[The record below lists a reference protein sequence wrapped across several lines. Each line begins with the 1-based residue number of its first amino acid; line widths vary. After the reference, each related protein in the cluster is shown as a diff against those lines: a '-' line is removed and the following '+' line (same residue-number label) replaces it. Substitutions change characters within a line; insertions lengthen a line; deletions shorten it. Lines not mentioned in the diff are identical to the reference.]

1 MRREPSAAA
10 GLPLQLRSPLARPQV
25 INYTS
30 SLSRAVPRC
39 PARGSRLG
47 CKDLLR
53 PGRRCADGHGKAC
66 PCVNLT
72 SNCNQFTVTSQRVR
86 TLIGSLFVTVAI
98 LQLHFRFRVRFIQ
111 LYRPHPAAPLTPEPL
126 FCIWLYPICYKW
138 VGKGWTRCTAL
149 EVGSGPPAPD
159 LHMSPPDLCALA
171 SVL

>member
-86 TLIGSLFVTVAI
+86 TLILVRHGRDFAIAFSISCALYTVI
-98 LQLHFRFRVRFIQ
+98 
-111 LYRPHPAAPLTPEPL
+111 PSPPPASPLTPEPL